1 MGVMGRLAA
10 GARSRPAA
18 AIVSQG
24 IVAGSS
30 VALQLVVARSQGDE
44 RLGQLAL
51 LLGVLVTLNA
61 VQSGWVG
68 DSLTVLDRHEPRLR
82 TALQRSLLVALVL
95 VGVVAFGVA
104 RLVDGLTLRT
114 GVIFSVVMVLWA
126 LEETGRR
133 ILIARR
139 EFWPLALNDTAY
151 AVGALGWLIGWVAAG
166 RAATIDLVLVSMG
179 VGAVVAIV
187 VAVVQL
193 PREELRLARGA
204 ESAMREVAS
213 FAFWRSLQVGLR
225 PGALAVTRFA
235 VAATASTAA
244 LGQLEAARLLMAPVL
259 TLMGGIGVYLLP
271 TYTRAIQSGREPRP
285 PIVRMMGLLA
295 LIPLG
300 YAALAVLV
308 EGPLVDLLTDGKFTV
323 TTTAILCWALYA
335 GAFGAGIP
343 PAHAVTATGRS
354 RQAFAIRALDNGV
367 GVVAAVA
374 IAVAGAVSWVPL
386 GLAAGGVVGALVLL
400 RASRDR
406 SLVDG
411 TIHRVDVS
419 PGVDGLPDVTPI
431 PVPDRLATTRLTQM
445 PRPETVWASGSDG
458 AGGGFAARLGGVMS
472 LEQSPT
478 PEFVGEEHRADV
490 GAPSGAPRWLWL
502 LPLVLIVATEYKLR
516 RRDINDS
523 LSGSA
528 DFGIL
533 IELGLFALVGLAAAS
548 LMTHARVRWVPLT
561 ILMGGYAATT
571 AISAIYAPF
580 PQMALARGVQ
590 LLIIALVA
598 ITLVSVGDR
607 RTMGWLLDGYTVL
620 MTGSI
625 LLGLAWVAPVSRVQ
639 QGRFTWLYTHSV
651 ISGALLAMSV
661 VLLTARVVGRPGS
674 RLLPPLP
681 GFLSHRA
688 QVLLLAV
695 HFVFLLRSQTRA
707 SAAAAL
713 IACLVIVWLRV
724 SPRFRPQLAATF
736 LLAVTAAA
744 LASGSVVMAFVQRGE
759 DASRITTLNRRTEI
773 WVLAWE
779 SFLRHPLDGRGFT
792 AASGVFYDAV
802 AEGGEKPLGGA
813 HNAYVEVI
821 TDVGLIGFT
830 WWAGL
835 IAMTIVGIARLH
847 RRNGPT
853 VEVTAMAGLMTCLL
867 LNAVT
872 IEGLGAGVSA
882 PAIMLFVTAAWVC
895 VARRAER
902 EGDTSG
908 APLRLARG
916 RGQRSAQTG
925 REREV
930 LGV

>member
-1 MGVMGRLAA
+1 MGAVGRVAA
-10 GARSRPAA
+10 AARSRPAA

-30 VALQLVVARSQGDE
+30 VVLQLVVARSQGDE
-44 RLGQLAL
+44 QLGQLAL
-51 LLGVLVTLNA
+51 LLGVLITLNA

-82 TALQRSLLVALVL
+82 TALQRSLLVALVV

-104 RLVDGLTLRT
+104 QFVDGLTTRT
-114 GVIFSVVMVLWA
+114 GVIFAVVMVLWA

-151 AVGALGWLIGWVAAG
+151 AVGALGWLFGWVLAG
-166 RAATIDLVLVSMG
+166 RDASVDLVLVSMG
-179 VGAVVAIV
+179 VGAITAIV
-187 VAVVQL
+187 AAVVQL
-193 PREELRLARGA
+193 PREELRPSRGS

-225 PGALAVTRFA
+225 PAALAITRFA

-244 LGQLEAARLLMAPVL
+244 LGQLEAARILMAPVL

-271 TYTRAIQSGREPRP
+271 TYTQAIQAGRAPRP

-300 YAALAVLV
+300 YAVLVLAV
-308 EGPLVDLLTDGKFTV
+308 EGPIVDLLTNGQFAV
-323 TTTAILCWALYA
+323 TTAAIIGWALYA
-335 GAFGAGIP
+335 AAFGAGIP

-354 RQAFAIRALDNGV
+354 RQAFGIRALDNGI

-374 IAVAGAVSWVPL
+374 IAAAGAVSWVPV
-386 GLAAGGVVGALVLL
+386 GLAVGGVVGALVLL
-400 RASRDR
+400 RASAVQTPPVVDATTTAPADVLPPPELLSTSLGAALMSARADLPSPSTDR
-406 SLVDG
+406 PFG
-411 TIHRVDVS
+411 TRTAR
-419 PGVDGLPDVTPI
+419 LTPAR
-431 PVPDRLATTRLTQM
+431 VPDRL
-445 PRPETVWASGSDG
+445 
-458 AGGGFAARLGGVMS
+458 
-472 LEQSPT
+472 PT
-478 PEFVGEEHRADV
+478 PEFVGAPV
-490 GAPSGAPRWLWL
+490 GSVVGMPSRAPRWLWL

-523 LSGSA
+523 LSGSV
-528 DFGIL
+528 DFGIM
-533 IELGLFALVGLAAAS
+533 IELGLFGLVGLAAAS
-548 LMTHARVRWVPLT
+548 IMVRAKARWVPLT
-561 ILMGGYAATT
+561 ILMCGYAATT

-580 PQMALARGVQ
+580 PMMALARGVQ
-590 LLIIALVA
+590 LVIIALVA
-598 ITLVSVGDR
+598 LTLASVGDR
-607 RTMGWLLDGYTVL
+607 RTMGWFLDGYTVL
-620 MTGSI
+620 MTASI
-625 LLGLAWVAPVSRVQ
+625 ALGVAWVAPVSRVQ

-661 VLLTARVVGRPGS
+661 VLLTARVVGRRGS

-681 GFLSHRA
+681 GFLTHHTR
-688 QVLLLAV
+688 VILLAV

-707 SAAAAL
+707 SAAAAV
-713 IACLVIVWLRV
+713 IACLVVVWLRV

-744 LASGSVVMAFVQRGE
+744 LAAGSVVMAFVQRGE

-835 IAMTIVGIARLH
+835 IFMTILGISRLH

-853 VEVTAMAGLMTCLL
+853 VEVTAMAGLMACLL

-895 VARRAER
+895 ISQRAER
-902 EGDTSG
+902 DGDSSG
-908 APLRLARG
+908 APLRPG
-916 RGQRSAQTG
+916 RSRVQRSAQTG

-930 LGV
+930 LRV

>member
-1 MGVMGRLAA
+1 MGVVGRMAA
-10 GARSRPAA
+10 AARSRPAA

-30 VALQLVVARSQGDE
+30 VVLQLVVSRSQGDE
-44 RLGQLAL
+44 QLGQLAL
-51 LLGVLVTLNA
+51 LLGVLITLNA

-82 TALQRSLLVALVL
+82 TALQRSLAVALVL
-95 VGVVAFGVA
+95 VGAVALGVA
-104 RLVDGLTLRT
+104 QLVDGLTTRT
-114 GVIFSVVMVLWA
+114 GVIFAVVMVLWA

-151 AVGALGWLIGWVAAG
+151 AVGALGWLIGWVVAG

-179 VGAVVAIV
+179 VGALVAIV
-187 VAVVQL
+187 AAIVQL
-193 PREELRLARGA
+193 PRDELRLARGS

-225 PGALAVTRFA
+225 PGALAITRFS
-235 VAATASTAA
+235 VAAMASTAA

-271 TYTRAIQSGREPRP
+271 TYTQAIQAGRAPRP
-285 PIVRMMGLLA
+285 PILTMMGLLA

-300 YAALAVLV
+300 YAAVSLAV
-308 EGPLVDLLTDGKFTV
+308 EGPLVELLTDGKFAV
-323 TTTAILCWALYA
+323 TTAAIICWALYA

-354 RQAFAIRALDNGV
+354 RQAFGIRALDNGI

-374 IAVAGAVSWVPL
+374 IAAAGAVSWVPL
-386 GLAAGGVVGALVLL
+386 GLAVGGVVGALVLL
-400 RASRDR
+400 RASSDR
-406 SLVDG
+406 SLSA
-411 TIHRVDVS
+411 TS
-419 PGVDGLPDVTPI
+419 AGVASEITPPDVTPVVVD
-431 PVPDRLATTRLTQM
+431 PGDMQRLTQI
-445 PRPETVWASGSDG
+445 PPPALVAASGSDG
-458 AGGGFAARLGGVMS
+458 SWGARAAGL
-472 LEQSPT
+472 QSAVRADQPPM
-478 PEFVGEEHRADV
+478 PEFVSGPRALAV
-490 GAPSGAPRWLWL
+490 GAPSRAPRWLWL

-516 RRDINDS
+516 RRDINDA
-523 LSGSA
+523 LSGSV

-533 IELGLFALVGLAAAS
+533 IELGLFGLVGLVAAS
-548 LMTHARVRWVPLT
+548 IMVHARVRWVPLT
-561 ILMGGYAATT
+561 VLLSGYAATT
-571 AISAIYAPF
+571 AISALYAPF
-580 PQMALARGVQ
+580 PLMALARGVQ
-590 LLIIALVA
+590 LGIIALVA
-598 ITLVSVGDR
+598 VALVSVGDR
-607 RTMGWLLDGYTVL
+607 RTMGWFLDGYTVL

-625 LLGLAWVAPVSRVQ
+625 ALGLAWVAPVSRVQ

-661 VLLTARVVGRPGS
+661 VLLTARVIGRRGS

-681 GFLSHRA
+681 GFLGHRTRV
-688 QVLLLAV
+688 VLLVV

-707 SAAAAL
+707 SAAAAV

-744 LASGSVVMAFVQRGE
+744 LAAGSVVMAFVQRGE

-830 WWAGL
+830 WWVGL
-835 IAMTIVGIARLH
+835 IFMTILGISRLH

-853 VEVTAMAGLMTCLL
+853 VEVTAMAGLMACLL

-872 IEGLGAGVSA
+872 IEGLGSGVSA

-895 VARRAER
+895 IAQRAER
-902 EGDTSG
+902 DGDTSG
-908 APLRLARG
+908 VPVRQGRG
-916 RGQRSAQTG
+916 RMQRVAQPG

>member
-1 MGVMGRLAA
+1 MGVVGRLAA
-10 GARSRPAA
+10 ATRSRPAA

-30 VALQLVVARSQGDE
+30 VVLQLVVARSQGDE
-44 RLGQLAL
+44 QLGQLAL
-51 LLGVLVTLNA
+51 LLGVLITLNA

-82 TALQRSLLVALVL
+82 TALQRSLLVALVM
-95 VGVVAFGVA
+95 VGAVALGVSQ
-104 RLVDGLTLRT
+104 LVDGLTMRT
-114 GVIFSVVMVLWA
+114 GVIFAVVMVLWA

-151 AVGALGWLIGWVAAG
+151 AVGALGWLIGWVIAG

-179 VGAVVAIV
+179 VGAVVAII

-193 PREELRLARGA
+193 PREELRLARGS

-225 PGALAVTRFA
+225 PGALAITRFA
-235 VAATASTAA
+235 VAAAASTAA
-244 LGQLEAARLLMAPVL
+244 VGQLEAARIVMAPVL

-271 TYTRAIQSGREPRP
+271 TYTQAIQAGRAPRP
-285 PIVRMMGLLA
+285 PIVPMMGLLA

-300 YAALAVLV
+300 YAALVVVV

-323 TTTAILCWALYA
+323 TTAAIICWALYA

-354 RQAFAIRALDNGV
+354 RQAFGIRALDNGI

-374 IAVAGAVSWVPL
+374 IAWAGAVSWVPL

-400 RASRDR
+400 RASADR
-406 SLVDG
+406 SLSAAPASFVP
-411 TIHRVDVS
+411 TVPAPAFLAAAPS
-419 PGVDGLPDVTPI
+419 PPAL
-431 PVPDRLATTRLTQM
+431 RRLTQT
-445 PRPETVWASGSDG
+445 PQTGHVAASESDG
-458 AGGGFAARLGGVMS
+458 GWGVRPAGIGVAMH
-472 LEQSPT
+472 LDLSPT
-478 PEFVGEEHRADV
+478 PEFIGEQRVAVVGTPSRAQ
-490 GAPSGAPRWLWL
+490 RWLWV

-516 RRDINDS
+516 RRDIGDS

-548 LMTHARVRWVPLT
+548 VMVYSRARWVPLT

-590 LLIIALVA
+590 LGIIALVA

-607 RTMGWLLDGYTVL
+607 RTMGWFVDGYTVL

-651 ISGALLAMSV
+651 ISGALLAVSV
-661 VLLTARVVGRPGS
+661 VLLTARVVGLPGS

-688 QVLLLAV
+688 RVLLLAV
-695 HFVFLLRSQTRA
+695 HVVFLLRSQTRA
-707 SAAAAL
+707 SAAAAV

-744 LASGSVVMAFVQRGE
+744 LAAGSVVMAFVQRGE

-779 SFLRHPLDGRGFT
+779 SFLRRPLDGRGFT

-853 VEVTAMAGLMTCLL
+853 VEVTAMAGLVTCLL

-895 VARRAER
+895 IAWRAER

-908 APLRLARG
+908 TPLRQARG
-916 RGQRSAQTG
+916 RGQRSVQTG

>member
-1 MGVMGRLAA
+1 MGAVGRMAA
-10 GARSRPAA
+10 AARSRPMA

-30 VALQLVVARSQGDE
+30 VVLQLVVARSQGDE
-44 RLGQLAL
+44 QLGQLAL

-82 TALQRSLLVALVL
+82 KALQRSLASALLV
-95 VGVVAFGVA
+95 VGIVAFGVA
-104 RLVDGLTLRT
+104 QFVDGLTTRT
-114 GVIFSVVMVLWA
+114 GVIFAVVMVLWA

-151 AVGALGWLIGWVAAG
+151 AVGALGWLFGWVLAG
-166 RAATIDLVLVSMG
+166 RDATVDLVLVSMG
-179 VGAVVAIV
+179 VGAITAIV
-187 VAVVQL
+187 AAVVQL
-193 PREELRLARGA
+193 PREELRLSRGS

-225 PGALAVTRFA
+225 PAALAVTRFA

-244 LGQLEAARLLMAPVL
+244 LGQLEAARILLAPVL

-271 TYTRAIQSGREPRP
+271 TYTQAIQAGRAPRP
-285 PIVRMMGLLA
+285 PIVRMMVLLA

-300 YAALAVLV
+300 YAALVLAV
-308 EGPLVDLLTDGKFTV
+308 EGPIVDLLTNGQFAV
-323 TTTAILCWALYA
+323 TTAAIIGWSLYA

-354 RQAFAIRALDNGV
+354 RQAFGIRALDNGI

-374 IAVAGAVSWVPL
+374 IAWMGAVSWVPV
-386 GLAAGGVVGALVLL
+386 GLAVGGVVGALVLL
-400 RASRDR
+400 KASAVRTSPAVDASATALPVVIPPPELLSS
-406 SLVDG
+406 SLGAALMSSPADVRPPSVQRPPDG
-411 TIHRVDVS
+411 R
-419 PGVDGLPDVTPI
+419 
-431 PVPDRLATTRLTQM
+431 
-445 PRPETVWASGSDG
+445 
-458 AGGGFAARLGGVMS
+458 AARRSPVMRVEP
-472 LEQSPT
+472 LQF
-478 PEFVGEEHRADV
+478 PEFVGDSPGPVAV
-490 GAPSGAPRWLWL
+490 APSRAPRWLWV

-523 LSGSA
+523 LSGSV
-528 DFGIL
+528 DFGIM
-533 IELGLFALVGLAAAS
+533 IELGLFGLVGLAAAS
-548 LMTHARVRWVPLT
+548 IMVHAKVRWVPLS
-561 ILMGGYAATT
+561 ILMCGYAATT

-580 PQMALARGVQ
+580 PMMALARGVQ
-590 LLIIALVA
+590 LVIIALVA

-607 RTMGWLLDGYTVL
+607 RTVGWFLDGYTVL
-620 MTGSI
+620 MTASI
-625 LLGLAWVAPVSRVQ
+625 ALGIAWVAPVSRVQ

-661 VLLTARVVGRPGS
+661 VLLTARVVGRRGS

-681 GFLSHRA
+681 GFLTHRTR
-688 QVLLLAV
+688 VVLLAV
-695 HFVFLLRSQTRA
+695 HVVFLLRSQTRA
-707 SAAAAL
+707 SAAAAV
-713 IACLVIVWLRV
+713 IACLVVVWLRV
-724 SPRFRPQLAATF
+724 SPRFRPQLVATF

-744 LASGSVVMAFVQRGE
+744 LAAGSVVMAFVQRGE

-821 TDVGLIGFT
+821 TDVGLIGFI

-835 IAMTIVGIARLH
+835 IFMTILGISRLH

-853 VEVTAMAGLMTCLL
+853 VEVTAMAGLMACLL

-895 VARRAER
+895 ISQRAER
-902 EGDTSG
+902 DGDTSG
-908 APLRLARG
+908 APHRPGGSRV
-916 RGQRSAQTG
+916 QRRPQTG

-930 LGV
+930 LRV